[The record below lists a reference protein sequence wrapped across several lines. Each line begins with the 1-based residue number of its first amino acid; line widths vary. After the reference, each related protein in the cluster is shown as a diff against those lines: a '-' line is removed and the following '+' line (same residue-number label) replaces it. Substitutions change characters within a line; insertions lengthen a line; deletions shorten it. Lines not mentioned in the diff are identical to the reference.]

1 MCTVAG
7 VGAGGTAR
15 EQGLSDRD
23 DGETEGQGGPP
34 PTWSVSGKGAGV
46 PALESGL

>member
-34 PTWSVSGKGAGV
+34 PDLVCVRERGWG
-46 PALESGL
+46 PCP